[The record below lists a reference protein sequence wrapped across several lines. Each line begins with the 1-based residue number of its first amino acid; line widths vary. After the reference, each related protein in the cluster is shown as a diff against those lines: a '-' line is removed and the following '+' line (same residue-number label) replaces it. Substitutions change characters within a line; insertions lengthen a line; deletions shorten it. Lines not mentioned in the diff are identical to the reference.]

1 VVVVDGVTE
10 QLVVLLVVHVRL
22 FRAEV
27 SNLMKIL
34 MLLLEADL
42 GNSTTEKFSNFRW
55 NEYLLAKVTH
65 GV

>member
-10 QLVVLLVVHVRL
+10 QLAALLLVHVRL
-22 FRAEV
+22 SRAEV

-34 MLLLEADL
+34 MLLLEVDL
-42 GNSTTEKFSNFRW
+42 GNSTIEKFSNFRW
-55 NEYLLAKVTH
+55 NEYLLAKVTN